1 MFLISSRSKTTDRSI
16 LASILVVFL
25 PKDLASSC
33 RFHAK
38 LIQVLPL
45 HSHPSLF
52 LVALLIL
59 LLLLLSSLTWRTFCW
74 IVLPEASSTRRGA
87 SMAGGRRGRTARTAP
102 PARARSTITSRKA
115 AHGTPPPPPLS
126 RMRTP
131 GRRYTRRR
139 LSLSCRPTSHPS
151 CRSRPPL
158 PSMPLSPTHHLR
170 HRHVPSGRRRP
181 RPSCRQRRPLLR
193 HAS

>member
-1 MFLISSRSKTTDRSI
+1 LPFFWFTSSSCMFLISSRSKTTDRSI

-38 LIQVLPL
+38 LILQVLPVL

-52 LVALLIL
+52 LGALLIL
-59 LLLLLSSLTWRTFCW
+59 LLLLLSSQTWRTFCW

-102 PARARSTITSRKA
+102 PARARSTIT
-115 AHGTPPPPPLS
+115 
-126 RMRTP
+126 
-131 GRRYTRRR
+131 
-139 LSLSCRPTSHPS
+139 
-151 CRSRPPL
+151 
-158 PSMPLSPTHHLR
+158 
-170 HRHVPSGRRRP
+170 
-181 RPSCRQRRPLLR
+181 
-193 HAS
+193 